1 MTNFILGCANFFFN
15 YGLKDSKP
23 LSYNINKI
31 LDNAIENG
39 VNDLDSALVYENNKV
54 PLSISKNISTVI
66 NIGTKI
72 GINKIDLDKPETI
85 SNLKEN
91 LEQSLNL
98 WGKEKFEYIY
108 CHEIISTKNDL
119 NKWQYI
125 ESILKREGFCR
136 YTGISIYN
144 VENLE
149 IFRNIKLDRIQMP
162 DNLYWQKDEKSLEN
176 VQRSS
181 NNIDVRSI
189 FLQGVI
195 VNEPQKIKNK
205 IPKSLLLH
213 HSKIWEKFNSK
224 KVKLYDLCL
233 SYIKKRNYKNVVFG
247 VENTEELNKFV
258 RSFKNA
264 NELLNFSEFKYND
277 IDIDPRTWG
286 K

>member
-1 MTNFILGCANFFFN
+1 MCKFFFN

-54 PLSISKNISTVI
+54 PLSISKHISTVI
-66 NIGTKI
+66 NVGTKI

-125 ESILKREGFCR
+125 EGILKERDFA
-136 YTGISIYN
+136 
-144 VENLE
+144 
-149 IFRNIKLDRIQMP
+149 DIQVYRFIM
-162 DNLYWQKDEKSLEN
+162 
-176 VQRSS
+176 
-181 NNIDVRSI
+181 
-189 FLQGVI
+189 
-195 VNEPQKIKNK
+195 
-205 IPKSLLLH
+205 
-213 HSKIWEKFNSK
+213 
-224 KVKLYDLCL
+224 
-233 SYIKKRNYKNVVFG
+233 
-247 VENTEELNKFV
+247 
-258 RSFKNA
+258 
-264 NELLNFSEFKYND
+264 
-277 IDIDPRTWG
+277 
-286 K
+286 

>member
-54 PLSISKNISTVI
+54 PLSISKHISTVI
-66 NIGTKI
+66 NVGTKI

-125 ESILKREGFCR
+125 EGILKREGFCR

-195 VNEPQKIKNK
+195 VNEPQKLKIKFLK
-205 IPKSLLLH
+205 VFYYTIQ
-213 HSKIWEKFNSK
+213 KFGKNSIRKKLNFMIFVLAISK
-224 KVKLYDLCL
+224 KEITKM
-233 SYIKKRNYKNVVFG
+233 
-247 VENTEELNKFV
+247 
-258 RSFKNA
+258 
-264 NELLNFSEFKYND
+264 
-277 IDIDPRTWG
+277 
-286 K
+286 

>member
-66 NIGTKI
+66 NVGTKI

-125 ESILKREGFCR
+125 EGILKREGFCR

-258 RSFKNA
+258 RSFKKA

>member
-1 MTNFILGCANFFFN
+1 MTNFILGCANFFYE
-15 YGLKDSKP
+15 YGLKESEP

-54 PLSISKNISTVI
+54 PLSISNNISTVI
-66 NIGTKI
+66 NVGTKI
-72 GINKIDLDKPETI
+72 GIKNIDIDKPKTI
-85 SNLKEN
+85 SKLKEN
-91 LEQSLNL
+91 LKKSLNL
-98 WGKEKFEYIY
+98 WGKDKFEYIY

-125 ESILKREGFCR
+125 EDILKRDGFCKD
-136 YTGISIYN
+136 TGISIYH
-144 VENLE
+144 VEDLE
-149 IFRNIKLDRIQMP
+149 IFKNIKLDRIQMP

-176 VQRSS
+176 VQRTR

-213 HSKIWEKFNSK
+213 HSKIWQKFNSNK
-224 KVKLYDLCL
+224 IKLYDLSL
-233 SYIKKRNYKNVVFG
+233 SYIKRRNYNNVVFG
-247 VENTEELNKFV
+247 VENTEELNKFI
-258 RSFKNA
+258 RSFKKA
-264 NELLNFSEFKYND
+264 NELLDFSEFKYNE